1 MSNLTIKDIAE
12 LAGVAKST
20 VSKYLN
26 GGSVSETTKIKTDP
40 TRGSQTRCVDFALAY
55 TIGHDTVSVGR

>member
-26 GGSVSETTKIKTDP
+26 GGSVVKQQK
-40 TRGSQTRCVDFALAY
+40 
-55 TIGHDTVSVGR
+55 